1 MAVSYSVLP
10 ESSSIGTIY
19 FEKYFDTSKDI
30 VISFDYAC
38 YGGSTTGD
46 EGFCVS
52 FVNAFAN
59 TVSGGGPGPALGYTS
74 LSGISAYVEG
84 TGYRSLFNG
93 LYYGEIGVG
102 FDLTGNYG
110 SIGYGVS
117 GYSTGVP
124 NSITI
129 RDSYRTNYKPLY
141 NTGDLLNNVTAPISL
156 YQQVTS
162 TNDVVYNRARI
173 RLTDFGSRLVV
184 DLKRPQDLNFT
195 NYIDINNTN
204 IWPGSVRG
212 CMSFATGTTQ
222 TILKIKNFC
231 INGSL
236 TTPDVNDIDV
246 QNYIN
251 SQTATVPQSSINIL
265 NGMVSNLKGSGLWG
279 QYSMSLTDTD
289 TSSFISTANITDVVG
304 KAELGLFTTG
314 IKGLGIW
321 NSSVYWPLRSNQNTA
336 SLSALSIGGL
346 ISTQGQ
352 FDAVLKNNSNY
363 TLSGVALTGTNI
375 TNGLPITGGKIVTGN
390 AINFNY
396 TNILAYAV
404 GQAANGPQQ
413 LMASADASGG
423 ARNIWMLP
431 NGGYGTAEFVY
442 RDSSISTTI
451 NTSTGFNSYASI
463 GTLYS
468 PTKAYK
474 NGTLVATST
483 TTAVSAYG
491 GDNKLC
497 FGIYNDLYTGVYPG
511 TVAFGLLYAS
521 NSATPADVTV
531 SNINSIYKSTLG
543 YGLALP

>member
-19 FEKYFDTSKDI
+19 FDKYFDTSKDI
-30 VISFDYAC
+30 VVSFDYAC
-38 YGGSTTGD
+38 YGGSPTGD

-84 TGYRSLFNG
+84 SGYQSQFNG

-117 GYSTGVP
+117 GYNTAIP
-124 NSITI
+124 NSITV
-129 RDSYRTNYKPLY
+129 RDSYRTNYTPLY
-141 NTGDLLNNVTAPISL
+141 NTGNLLNNATTPISL

-195 NYIDINNTN
+195 NYININNQN

-212 CMSFATGTTQ
+212 CMSFATGQTQ

-231 INGSL
+231 INGFY

-246 QNYIN
+246 QNFIN
-251 SQTATVPQSSINIL
+251 SQTATVPQSAINTL
-265 NGMVSNLKGSGLWG
+265 NSMVSNLKGSGLWG

-289 TSSFISTANITDVVG
+289 ASSFISTANITDVVG

-321 NSSVYWPLRSNQNTA
+321 NTAVYWPLRSNQNTA
-336 SLSALSIGGL
+336 GLSALSIGGL
-346 ISTQGQ
+346 ISTPGQ
-352 FDAVLKNNSNY
+352 FDAIIKNNGSY
-363 TLSGVALTGTNI
+363 TLSGVALTGISIN
-375 TNGLPITGGKIVTGN
+375 GGKIVTGN
-390 AINFNY
+390 VINLNY
-396 TNILAYAV
+396 TNIMAYAV
-404 GQAANGPQQ
+404 GQAALGPQY
-413 LMASADASGG
+413 LMASSDAGG
-423 ARNIWMLP
+423 GSRNIWLLP
-431 NGGYGTAEFVY
+431 NSGYGSAEYQY
-442 RDSSISTTI
+442 RDSTATSAI
-451 NTSTGFNSYASI
+451 NTSITFNSYASI
-463 GTLYS
+463 GTLLS

-474 NGTLVATST
+474 NGILVSTSNKA
-483 TTAVSAYG
+483 AVSAYDG
-491 GDNKLC
+491 SSKIC
-497 FGIYNDLYTGVYPG
+497 FGTYNDAAAGAYPG
-511 TVAFGLLYAS
+511 IVSFGLVYAS
-521 NSATPADVTV
+521 NSNTPTDSVIT
-531 SNINSIYKSTLG
+531 NINNIYKNTLG